1 MQGMGGVSS
10 IMAKRKK
17 NKSEFSQKMTKLC
30 IKAGITVATIMVMF
44 ASIFTIWVFSGA
56 DYEFLNNAQKL
67 MSLKLNSTIY
77 CEDKETGEYVVYDHI
92 VGDENRVWIDI
103 EKIPPSIQNAIV
115 AIEDER
121 FYQHSGVDIKR
132 TLGAVINELSGGST
146 YGGSTLTQQLVKNL
160 TGDNE
165 RSRARKIREI
175 LRAIS
180 LETRLSKSEILELY
194 LNTIYLGQNCYG
206 VETASLRYFGKSA
219 EDLTL
224 AEATCIA
231 GITQYPSQYDPIV
244 NPERNEEKRQ
254 LVLGKMLEHD
264 YITKEQYKN
273 AKETVLEFNTD
284 ASKANDGKTTYF
296 TDYIIEQIIEDLM
309 EKNNCTREM
318 ATLMLGSGGYKI
330 YATIDTDVQKAMDKI
345 YQDASN
351 RKYFVSANGVSVQSA
366 MVICDPYT
374 GHVKGLVGGVGKKQS
389 QRELNRATQTIRQ
402 PGSSLKPLSV
412 YAPAIDTG
420 MYTPA
425 SVINDNPIR
434 IGEWEPKND
443 NEKFNG
449 STTLRNAIMWS
460 RNIPA
465 INIVNSLSPSLSY
478 SYLTDKFHFSSVD
491 EKVDKNL
498 SAMALGGMS
507 EGVSVIEMTAA
518 YNTFVNGGNYFKPI
532 GYTKVENAKGE
543 VIIDNTKN
551 KPTRAIG
558 KDTAFVMRDLM
569 KGVVSSGTGGGAKIN
584 GMATA
589 GKTGTTDKSHNR
601 WFAGYTPYYCGVT
614 WYGFDKPRPISYY
627 NGVNS
632 NPALIIW
639 KDIMAQIHKDLES
652 KEFDVPDDVEKRS
665 VCPYSGKL
673 ATSSCPSTYEYIT
686 KNSNSSTYCTLKS
699 HGLKRLDYEIEVEE
713 EEEETE
719 EGEEGEEG
727 SEGEE
732 GNTNAEDGSDTPTS
746 EAPPQETLPPSTSDK
761 PLIEF

>member
-1 MQGMGGVSS
+1 
-10 IMAKRKK
+10 MAKNKK
-17 NKSEFSQKMTKLC
+17 NKSEFAQKATKLC
-30 IKAGITVATIMVMF
+30 VSALITVMTIALML

-56 DYEFLNNAQKL
+56 DYEFLNNAQEL

-77 CEDKETGEYVVYDHI
+77 CEDKETGKYVVYDHI
-92 VGDENRVWIDI
+92 VGDENRVWVDI
-103 EKIPPSIQNAIV
+103 EKIPPAMQNAIV

-121 FYQHSGVDIKR
+121 FYSHSGVDIKR

-160 TGDNE
+160 TGDKE

-206 VETASLRYFGKSA
+206 VETASYRYFGKPAS
-219 EDLTL
+219 ELTL
-224 AEATCIA
+224 AEASCIA

-244 NPERNEEKRQ
+244 NPKRNEEKRQ

-264 YITKEQYKN
+264 YITKEQYKE

-309 EKNNCTREM
+309 EKNNCSRDV
-318 ATLMLGSGGYKI
+318 ATIMLGSGGYKI
-330 YATIDTDVQKAMDKI
+330 YATIDTDVQAAMDKV
-345 YQDASN
+345 YTDASN

-389 QRELNRATQTIRQ
+389 QRELNRATQTKRQ
-402 PGSSLKPLSV
+402 PGSSIKPLSV

-434 IGEWEPKND
+434 IDKWEPKND
-443 NEKFNG
+443 NQKFNG

-465 INIVNSLSPSLSY
+465 INIVNTLTPSLSY
-478 SYLTDKFHFSSVD
+478 SYLTDKFHFSSVN
-491 EKVDKNL
+491 ERVDKNL

-507 EGVSVIEMTAA
+507 EGVSVLEMTAA
-518 YNTFVNGGNYFKPI
+518 YNTFVNDGNYFKPI
-532 GYTKVENAKGE
+532 GYTKIENAKGE
-543 VIIDNTKN
+543 VVIDNTKN

-601 WFAGYTPYYCGVT
+601 WFAGFTPYYCGVT
-614 WYGFDKPRPISYY
+614 WYGFDNPRPISYY
-627 NGVNS
+627 NGANS

-639 KDIMAQIHKDLES
+639 KDIMAQIHKDLDN
-652 KEFDVPDDVEKRS
+652 KEFDTPKDVEKRS

-673 ATSSCPSTYEYIT
+673 ATSSCPSAYEYIT
-686 KNSNSSTYCTLKS
+686 KNANSSTYCTLKS
-699 HGLKRLDYEIEVEE
+699 HRLKRLDYEIEIEQ

-719 EGEEGEEG
+719 EGKEGEEG
-727 SEGEE
+727 DLTTGDGETNSEGE
-732 GNTNAEDGSDTPTS
+732 NDTPTV
-746 EAPPQETLPPSTSDK
+746 ETPPQETTPPPTDDNK